1 MRHGRS
7 IWCVTSY
14 LIISPFVHHIW
25 TRSRCFQKS
34 STYSDVDN
42 LPYQRKKSPFSNK
55 NGYGYQWTGL
65 NVSYLVSLLCHSH
78 TILIASRSACS
89 SSPAAGEYCWPRL
102 GAEGTGWSFYR
113 HRDPADPWI
122 PFKKRRKIIIW
133 LRPCLNNTGWLLSRT
148 KLYRMGFWFPYG
160 CFFPLKIKER
170 HGFKPSA
177 VTTYDQILVEYPPG
191 ENRRKVKNAVIS
203 TKVILAQ

>member
-55 NGYGYQWTGL
+55 NGYQWTGL

-78 TILIASRSACS
+78 TILIASRSARS
-89 SSPAAGEYCWPRL
+89 SSPGAGEYCWPRL
-102 GAEGTGWSFYR
+102 GAEGTGWSFHC

-133 LRPCLNNTGWLLSRT
+133 LRPCLHNTGWLLPRT
-148 KLYRMGFWFPYG
+148 KLYRMGFRFTHG
-160 CFFPLKIKER
+160 CFFSFEKSDMVSNPHRLLPMTKYWSSI
-170 HGFKPSA
+170 
-177 VTTYDQILVEYPPG
+177 PP
-191 ENRRKVKNAVIS
+191 EWTDEKSKMRSYQLNW
-203 TKVILAQ
+203 